1 MQEQLDQRRKAAER
15 VTLIGSVVDLLL
27 GVSKIIIGYIAN
39 SSALIVD
46 GVHSL
51 SDLATDFMVIV
62 VLRISHQAPDKN
74 HPWGHGRFETVG
86 TVALGVIL
94 IAVGATLAYE
104 MIVKVLTSDELSTPT
119 WPALV
124 VAALSVVSKE
134 AIFRYSLKVGQALKS
149 DPLIANAWHSRSDA
163 LSSIVVFVALV
174 GAMLGITWLDAVAAV
189 FVAGFIGKIGWS
201 LVTQSLTELVDT
213 ALPPERVKELRETV
227 LEVEGIVNAHDFKS
241 RTMSNQV
248 LLEMHLQV
256 APHLSASEAH
266 YVGDLAIYALQ
277 SRFDDLSHIIFHID
291 TYDDQPFHDQ
301 PMPIMPSRKEIKAL
315 LYPLLEQLVGTS
327 EPVQLTLYYDP
338 SYVDIE
344 LKLQPEFIQAMETEG
359 LSLGAFRAQIEQEM
373 GRTGW
378 FRTLTIWLP
387 EPQMRP

>member
-27 GVSKIIIGYIAN
+27 GLSKIIIGWIAN
-39 SSALIVD
+39 SSALVVD

-62 VLRISHQAPDKN
+62 VLRISHQEPDKN

-94 IAVGATLAYE
+94 IAVGATIAYE
-104 MIVKVLTSDELSTPT
+104 MIVKAFTTTDTSIPT

-134 AIFRYSLKVGQALKS
+134 AIFRYSLRIGQELKS
-149 DPLIANAWHSRSDA
+149 DLLIANAWHSRTDA
-163 LSSIVVFVALV
+163 LSSIIVFIALI
-174 GAMLGITWLDAVAAV
+174 GAMLGIWWLDAVAAIL
-189 FVAGFIGKIGWS
+189 VALFIGKIGWD
-201 LVTQSLTELVDT
+201 LVSSSLTELVDT

-227 LEVEGIVNAHDFKS
+227 LEVEGIISAHDFKS
-241 RTMSNQV
+241 RTLGNQV
-248 LLEMHLQV
+248 VLEMHLQV
-256 APHLSASEAH
+256 ARHLSASEGH
-266 YVGDLAIYALQ
+266 YVGDLAVFALQ
-277 SRFDDLSHIIFHID
+277 ARFDDLSHIIFHID

-301 PMPIMPSRKEIKAL
+301 PTPVMPPRKEIKAL
-315 LYPLLEQLVGTS
+315 IYQQMDQLLGNHDNF
-327 EPVQLTLYYDP
+327 QLTLYYDP
-338 SYVDIE
+338 NYVDIE
-344 LKLQPEFIQAMETEG
+344 LKLQQEFMATLDQSN
-359 LSLGAFRAQIEQEM
+359 LSLPAFRAQLEQEL

-378 FRTLTIWLP
+378 FRDLTIWLP

>member
-1 MQEQLDQRRKAAER
+1 MQEQLDQRRRAAER
-15 VTLIGSVVDLLL
+15 VTLIGSAVDLLL
-27 GVSKIIIGYIAN
+27 GVSKILIGFMAH

-51 SDLATDFMVIV
+51 SDLATDFLVIV
-62 VLRISHQAPDKN
+62 VLRISNQAPDKN

-104 MIVKVLTSDELSTPT
+104 MVVKAFTTTEVTIPT

-134 AIFRYSLKVGQALKS
+134 AIFRYSLKIGEELKS
-149 DPLIANAWHSRSDA
+149 DLLIANAWHSRTDA
-163 LSSIVVFVALV
+163 FSSIVVFVALI
-174 GAMLGITWLDAVAAV
+174 GAMLGIWWLDALAAV
-189 FVAGFIGKIGWS
+189 IVAIFIGKVGWG
-201 LVTQSLTELVDT
+201 LVTSSLTELVDT

-241 RTMSNQV
+241 RTMGNQV

-256 APHLSASEAH
+256 APHLSASEGH

-291 TYDDQPFHDQ
+291 TYDDQPFHGQ
-301 PMPIMPSRKEIKAL
+301 PAPVMPSRKEIKAL
-315 LYPLLEQLVGTS
+315 IYQQMDQLVGS
-327 EPVQLTLYYDP
+327 HDNFQLTLYYDP
-338 SYVDIE
+338 RYVDVE
-344 LKLQPEFIQAMETEG
+344 LKLQSEFMATLDQAN
-359 LSLGAFRAQIEQEM
+359 LSLPAFRAHLEQEM

-378 FRTLTIWLP
+378 FRNLTLWLP

>member
-27 GVSKIIIGYIAN
+27 GLSKIFVGFIAN

-51 SDLATDFMVIV
+51 SDLATDFMVIL
-62 VLRISHQAPDKN
+62 VLRISHQEPDKN

-104 MIVKVLTSDELSTPT
+104 MLVRAFNTTEIVVPT

-134 AIFRYSLKVGQALKS
+134 AIFRYSLKIGKELKS
-149 DPLIANAWHSRSDA
+149 DLLMANAWHSRTDA
-163 LSSIVVFVALV
+163 LSSIIVFVALI
-174 GAMLGITWLDAVAAV
+174 GAMLGVWWLDALDAVLVAL
-189 FVAGFIGKIGWS
+189 FIGKIGWG
-201 LVTQSLTELVDT
+201 LVTSSITELVDT

-227 LEVEGIVNAHDFKS
+227 LEVEGILSAHDFKS
-241 RTMSNQV
+241 RTMGNQV

-256 APHLSASEAH
+256 APHLSASEGH
-266 YVGDLAIYALQ
+266 YVGDLAVYALQ
-277 SRFDDLSHIIFHID
+277 NRFDDLSHIIFHID

-301 PMPIMPSRKEIKAL
+301 PMPVMPSRKEIKVL
-315 LYPLLEQLVGTS
+315 IYQQMDQLIGS
-327 EPVQLTLYYDP
+327 HDNFQLTLYYDP

-344 LKLQPEFIQAMETEG
+344 LKLQAEFMAELDKAA
-359 LSLGAFRAQIEQEM
+359 LSLPAFRTQLEQEL

-378 FRTLTIWLP
+378 FRNLTIWLP

>member
-15 VTLIGSVVDLLL
+15 VTLIGSLVDLLL
-27 GVSKIIIGYIAN
+27 GVSKIVIGLIAN

-62 VLRISHQAPDKN
+62 VLRISHQEPDKN

-104 MIVKVLTSDELSTPT
+104 MIVKVLTTDEIAIPT

-124 VAALSVVSKE
+124 VAALSVLSKE
-134 AIFRYSLKVGQALKS
+134 AIFRYSLKIGKELKS
-149 DPLIANAWHSRSDA
+149 DLLIANAWHSRSDA
-163 LSSIVVFVALV
+163 LSSIVVFVALI
-174 GAMLGITWLDAVAAV
+174 GAMMGVWWLDAVAAI
-189 FVAGFIGKIGWS
+189 FVAGFIGKIGWG

-241 RTMSNQV
+241 RTMGSQV
-248 LLEMHLQV
+248 LLEMHVQV
-256 APHLSASEAH
+256 APHLSASEGH
-266 YVGDLAIYALQ
+266 YVGDLAVYALQ
-277 SRFDDLSHIIFHID
+277 NRFDDLSHIIFHID
-291 TYDDQPFHDQ
+291 TYDDEPFHGEA
-301 PMPIMPSRKEIKAL
+301 MPVMPSRKEIKAVLFQQMDQL
-315 LYPLLEQLVGTS
+315 LGS
-327 EPVQLTLYYDP
+327 HDNFQLTLYYDP

-344 LKLQPEFIQAMETEG
+344 LKLQQEFIAKLDEIG
-359 LSLGAFRAQIEQEM
+359 LSLPAFRAHIEQEM

-378 FRTLTIWLP
+378 FRSLTLWLP

>member
-27 GVSKIIIGYIAN
+27 GLSKIIVGFIAN

-51 SDLATDFMVIV
+51 SDLATDFMVIL
-62 VLRISHQAPDKN
+62 VLRISHQEPDKN

-104 MIVKVLTSDELSTPT
+104 MLVRAFNTTEIVVPT

-134 AIFRYSLKVGQALKS
+134 AIFRYSLKIGKELKS
-149 DPLIANAWHSRSDA
+149 DLLIANAWHSRTDA
-163 LSSIVVFVALV
+163 LSSIIVFVALI
-174 GAMLGITWLDAVAAV
+174 GAMLGVWWLDALAAV
-189 FVAGFIGKIGWS
+189 LVALFIGKIGWG
-201 LVTQSLTELVDT
+201 LVTSSITELVDT

-227 LEVEGIVNAHDFKS
+227 LEVEGILSAHDFKS
-241 RTMSNQV
+241 RTMGNQV

-256 APHLSASEAH
+256 APHLSASEGH
-266 YVGDLAIYALQ
+266 YVGDLAVYALQ
-277 SRFDDLSHIIFHID
+277 NRFDDLSHIIFHID

-301 PMPIMPSRKEIKAL
+301 PMPVMPSRKEIKVL
-315 LYPLLEQLVGTS
+315 IYQQMDQLIGS
-327 EPVQLTLYYDP
+327 HDNFQLTLYYDP

-344 LKLQPEFIQAMETEG
+344 LKLQAEFMAELDKAA
-359 LSLGAFRAQIEQEM
+359 LSLPAFRTQLEQEL

-378 FRTLTIWLP
+378 FRNLTIWLP

>member
-15 VTLIGSVVDLLL
+15 VTLIGSVVDLFL
-27 GVSKIIIGYIAN
+27 GLSKIIVGFIAN

-51 SDLATDFMVIV
+51 SDLATDFMVIL
-62 VLRISHQAPDKN
+62 VLRISHQEPDKN

-104 MIVKVLTSDELSTPT
+104 MLVRAFNTTEIVVPT

-134 AIFRYSLKVGQALKS
+134 AIFRYSLKIGKELKS
-149 DPLIANAWHSRSDA
+149 DLLIANAWHSRTDA
-163 LSSIVVFVALV
+163 LSSIIVFVALI
-174 GAMLGITWLDAVAAV
+174 GAMLGVWWLDALAAV
-189 FVAGFIGKIGWS
+189 LVALFIGKIGWG
-201 LVTQSLTELVDT
+201 LVTSSITELVDT

-227 LEVEGIVNAHDFKS
+227 LEVEGILSAHDFKS
-241 RTMSNQV
+241 RTMGNQV

-256 APHLSASEAH
+256 APHLSASEGH
-266 YVGDLAIYALQ
+266 YVGDLAVYALQ
-277 SRFDDLSHIIFHID
+277 NRFDDLSHIIFHID

-301 PMPIMPSRKEIKAL
+301 PMPVMPSRKEIKVL
-315 LYPLLEQLVGTS
+315 IYQQMDQLIGS
-327 EPVQLTLYYDP
+327 HDNFQLTLYYDP

-344 LKLQPEFIQAMETEG
+344 LKLQAEFMAELDKAA
-359 LSLGAFRAQIEQEM
+359 LSLPAFRTQLEQEL

-378 FRTLTIWLP
+378 FRNLTIWLP